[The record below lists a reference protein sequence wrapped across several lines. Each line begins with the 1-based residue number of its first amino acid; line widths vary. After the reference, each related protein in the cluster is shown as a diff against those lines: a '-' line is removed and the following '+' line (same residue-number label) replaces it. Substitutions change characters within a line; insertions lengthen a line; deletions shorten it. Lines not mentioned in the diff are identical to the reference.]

1 MQNKTEREREAALG
15 RDSYRGSGDLEIRAQ
30 EKDNEERR
38 EEERRGINR
47 GSRYGFWGG
56 VVGQI
61 HNYRWADT
69 DVAGV
74 LRWVPLP

>member
-1 MQNKTEREREAALG
+1 M
-15 RDSYRGSGDLEIRAQ
+15 EIRAQ
-30 EKDNEERR
+30 EKDN
-38 EEERRGINR
+38 EERRGINR

-61 HNYRWADT
+61 HNYRWGDT

-74 LRWVPLP
+74 LRWVPIP